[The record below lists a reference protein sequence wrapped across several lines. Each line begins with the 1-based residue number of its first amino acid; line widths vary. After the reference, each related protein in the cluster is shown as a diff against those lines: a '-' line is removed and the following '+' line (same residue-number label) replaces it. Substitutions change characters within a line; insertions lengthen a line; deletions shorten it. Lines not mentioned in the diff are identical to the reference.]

1 MGDLS
6 ENGENL
12 GKKIFF
18 QNVNSLLSLYWLYC
32 QKILWWVEAS
42 IGVMV
47 TAKEVKL
54 TN

>member
-12 GKKIFF
+12 DKKFFF
-18 QNVNSLLSLYWLYC
+18 QNVNSLLSLYWLDC

-42 IGVMV
+42 IWVMV
-47 TAKEVKL
+47 TAKEIKF